1 MFGPQQSA
9 PISEEIPA
17 SAFPLMHSR
26 ADAVREQT
34 ARILNSEP
42 FLRAPR
48 MQCFLTFVVEETL
61 AGRSGLLKEYTIA
74 LGVFGKAPDFDPR
87 VCPIV
92 RVEAG
97 RLRRLLIQHYFE
109 NQSDHVIIE
118 IPRGTYAPKFRFSRV
133 LDEPIA
139 VKRHLSSQRAPVSAE
154 EILLT
159 DAILGRHPSRGGS
172 IVTVLSCALAD
183 EAHLYNETNAKRILE
198 FLSTFQGRCT
208 SIAARYAG
216 EISSEARGR
225 ILIYFWGEHAQE
237 NSAVRAISA
246 AFDILSAR
254 GDSLSGKSAGV
265 RIGIAT
271 GNVEPTFSKIESI
284 TKPNP
289 LPLSTAEA
297 PILALRILHSSP
309 PNRITLDEDTRR
321 MLRGATGLVN
331 VGWLEKAQG
340 ERILLWQI
348 IPDVAHQEILSFTPS
363 FYRVAH
369 PRIHD
374 VYGRGDEGIYND
386 GYPAIAGQSIAQ
398 YRTALETVRKLP
410 EAKQKW
416 RRELKLLTNLGNV
429 IRTDRGYGDDELSPI
444 YERARALCQKL
455 GRREELA
462 DALFGQWTL
471 AAGQARW
478 SEAEVLANQFAGMSL
493 DEDTSGQMSVEAHR
507 LLAANKLYAGK
518 FIAARSHFER
528 CLSLYDVKSHGPR
541 FGYDPGASSAA
552 YLSWTL
558 WHLGLE
564 AEASNMA
571 AEALRLA
578 QAKNHSPTMALV
590 LTYVAFFEVYR
601 GNVDAVLGYTDQL
614 LALCAESDYKHWL
627 AFGIVCSEWAKCRR
641 DHDESHLETLLSA
654 IKQHRQLWGGYFTPR
669 LMLLAADLCRHLGKS
684 ALGLRI
690 ATAAQR
696 FVSSHG
702 ERLWEAECDRLI
714 GEILLQRRA
723 PSIRAAERRFRKA
736 IRTAHRQGSFS
747 LEKRAVQ
754 SLRQL
759 KQLQDI
765 RPLT

>member
-1 MFGPQQSA
+1 MSGPREKT
-9 PISEEIPA
+9 PISEEMLA
-17 SAFPLMHSR
+17 SAFPVVRR
-26 ADAVREQT
+26 AEAVREQT
-34 ARILNSEP
+34 ARILKSEP

-61 AGRSGLLKEYTIA
+61 AGRSELLKEYTIA
-74 LGVFGKAPDFDPR
+74 LKVFGKAPDFDPR

-97 RLRRLLIQHYFE
+97 RLRRLLSQHYFE
-109 NQSDHVIIE
+109 NQSDHVLIE
-118 IPRGTYAPKFRFSRV
+118 IPRGTYVPTFRFSSV
-133 LDEPIA
+133 LNQPISA
-139 VKRHLSSQRAPVSAE
+139 QRGLSNQRAPLVAE
-154 EILLT
+154 QTLPS
-159 DAILGRHPSRGGS
+159 DAILGWHSSRGRS
-172 IVTVLSCALAD
+172 PVTVMSCAVPD
-183 EAHLYNETNAKRILE
+183 QAHLYNATNANRILE
-198 FLSTFQGRCT
+198 FLSTFQRQCT
-208 SIAARYAG
+208 LIAARYGG
-216 EISSEARGR
+216 EILSEAGDR
-225 ILIYFWGEHAQE
+225 ILVYIWSEHAEE
-237 NSAVRAISA
+237 NSAERALSA
-246 AFDILSAR
+246 ALDILSAL
-254 GDSLSGKSAGV
+254 GDPLSGEPAGV

-271 GNVEPTFSKIESI
+271 GNVDATFSTIGSI
-284 TKPNP
+284 IKPSSF
-289 LPLSTAEA
+289 LSIAET
-297 PILALRILHSSP
+297 PILAVRILHGSP
-309 PNRITLDEDTRR
+309 PNRITIDEDTRR
-321 MLRGATGLVN
+321 MLRAAAGLVN

-348 IPDVAHQEILSFTPS
+348 IPDVAHQETLGVTPS
-363 FYRVAH
+363 FYRSAH
-369 PRIHD
+369 PRLHD
-374 VYGRGDEGIYND
+374 KYSRCQHEGIYNNV
-386 GYPAIAGQSIAQ
+386 YPVIGGQSITQ

-410 EAKQKW
+410 EAKEKW
-416 RRELKLLTNLGNV
+416 HRELKLLTNLGNV
-429 IRTDRGYGDDELSPI
+429 IRTARGYGDEELLPI

-471 AAGQARW
+471 AAGQAHW

-493 DEDTSGQMSVEAHR
+493 DADTSGQMSVEAYR

-571 AEALRLA
+571 AEALQLA
-578 QAKNHSPTMALV
+578 EAKNHTPTMALV

-601 GNVDAVLGYTDQL
+601 GKVDAVLAYTDRL
-614 LALCAESDYKHWL
+614 IALCSESDYRHWL

-654 IKQHRQLWGGYFTPR
+654 IKQHRQLWGGYFTPG
-669 LMLLAADLCRHLGKS
+669 LMLLAADLCRHLGKP
-684 ALGLRI
+684 AQGLRI

-714 GEILLQRRA
+714 GEILLLRRA
-723 PSIRAAERRFRKA
+723 PSIPAAERRFRKA

-759 KQLQDI
+759 KQLPGI
-765 RPLT
+765 